1 MIRSASGG
9 SRLLWVL
16 LLVFLWAWPISP
28 GFGETLTL
36 EVFLDRVLER
46 NPDLESSFRDLR
58 ALYQSTL
65 LAVTHQRPSLG
76 LRGAGWTLSGGDR
89 DGYGYLQ
96 VALTQAFDLA
106 GRYPLQERRALLAY
120 AAGAAE
126 HAEKVNVLLGEA
138 EAAYWAAYMARLQVV
153 LDEELLRQRRES
165 LRIVEEKFRLELV
178 PRLDVIRAAARL
190 EQQRSLLVRAQADLK
205 DAAARMAALAGGEA
219 VMPVEGDPLVPRR
232 KIDLD
237 FARARKQRPDLIRLA
252 RQVEL
257 RRVEGELAA
266 KGLAPLLDGSLGY
279 TALADPEAAAMPDR
293 GEVVFRLDLTVPLS
307 DGGRTRADRARAEE
321 LLRSAESSLEAA
333 EASLMEE
340 MELARS
346 RWARAEAL
354 ERSAG
359 EQVSQAE
366 EELRI
371 TRLMYEEGLGS
382 QLDLIT
388 AQAEQQ
394 RARTE
399 HLAAVKEMYLAL
411 VDMRRAMGLYVLD
424 ALDLR
429 RDREALGR

>member
-1 MIRSASGG
+1 
-9 SRLLWVL
+9 
-16 LLVFLWAWPISP
+16 
-28 GFGETLTL
+28 
-36 EVFLDRVLER
+36 
-46 NPDLESSFRDLR
+46 
-58 ALYQSTL
+58 
-65 LAVTHQRPSLG
+65 
-76 LRGAGWTLSGGDR
+76 
-89 DGYGYLQ
+89 
-96 VALTQAFDLA
+96 
-106 GRYPLQERRALLAY
+106 
-120 AAGAAE
+120 
-126 HAEKVNVLLGEA
+126 
-138 EAAYWAAYMARLQVV
+138 
-153 LDEELLRQRRES
+153 
-165 LRIVEEKFRLELV
+165 
-178 PRLDVIRAAARL
+178 
-190 EQQRSLLVRAQADLK
+190 
-205 DAAARMAALAGGEA
+205 
-219 VMPVEGDPLVPRR
+219 
-232 KIDLD
+232 
-237 FARARKQRPDLIRLA
+237 
-252 RQVEL
+252 
-257 RRVEGELAA
+257 
-266 KGLAPLLDGSLGY
+266 
-279 TALADPEAAAMPDR
+279 MPDR